1 MFTLFFS
8 PIFLVQKMEAKQALE
23 NLMRS
28 VYSALGDEIGKNLD
42 DSEKV

>member
-1 MFTLFFS
+1 
-8 PIFLVQKMEAKQALE
+8 MEAKQALE

-28 VYSALGDEIGKNLD
+28 IYSSLGDEIGKNLD